1 MATTTQ
7 HKQIRI
13 DGMTGDECCQ
23 KVTKALENVE
33 GVQVE
38 SVEVGTATITV
49 DNEKAVAA
57 ARQAIDSTGFSAR
70 QDVVSPKS
78 QGADKHDGRQ
88 QSQPGYRT
96 QNSNQNAPSGIGR
109 AATEGAAEADG
120 GDSNEDSPSSRDTA
134 QRPGTKQSRH
144 AGQGG
149 TSPDDAEG
157 MNDTQSAEEKQDENL
172 PTSEIDRGADANKQK
187 KVGDA
192 GRDDRDRG
200 DPMPE
205 RVNGPGSSTK
215 QVGSG
220 PRPANEDKNPTTN
233 PAGKP
238 GQQSEGKHGGNQ
250 GNTNQGA
257 GQDAGGQA
265 AKSGQSGGKR

>member
-7 HKQIRI
+7 QKQIRI

-23 KVTKALENVE
+23 KVTEALEHVE

-38 SVEVGTATITV
+38 SVEVGTATITAS
-49 DNEKAVAA
+49 NEKAVGA
-57 ARQAIDSTGFSAR
+57 ARQAIDQLGFSAR
-70 QDVVSPKS
+70 QDAVSPKS
-78 QGADKHDGRQ
+78 QGGGKQPGSDAGQ
-88 QSQPGYRT
+88 QGYRT

-120 GDSNEDSPSSRDTA
+120 SDSDEDAPTERDTP
-134 QRPGTKQSRH
+134 QRPGTKQGRH
-144 AGQGG
+144 AGRGG
-149 TSPDDAEG
+149 TSPDDTEA
-157 MNDTQSAEEKQDENL
+157 MNDNQSAEEKQDENL
-172 PTSEIDRGADANKQK
+172 PTAEIDRGADANKQK

-205 RVNGPGSSTK
+205 RVNGPDSSGK
-215 QVGSG
+215 QTGG
-220 PRPANEDKNPTTN
+220 GQRPANQDKTPTTN

-238 GQQSEGKHGGNQ
+238 GQQSEGKHGGTHGGNQ
-250 GNTNQGA
+250 GNTNQG
-257 GQDAGGQA
+257 AGGQA
-265 AKSGQSGGKR
+265 AKSGQSSGRR